1 MLPRYYLVD
10 EINENSNKHN
20 LQLSNVHFREIYVYE
35 FIYFFYV
42 YGEGRESNPIWTR
55 VTKSDAFNCLAEPFF
70 LDHRV
75 GPFDFIPRL
84 LDSYYYLN
92 YASFTTLAIA
102 VRNLFS
108 NPKSMYNR
116 TLCVF
121 VRYAGNIL

>member
-70 LDHRV
+70 FRSSSRTV
-75 GPFDFIPRL
+75 RFYPAAFGFL
-84 LDSYYYLN
+84 LLLKLCIVYNFSYSS
-92 YASFTTLAIA
+92 AEVIF
-102 VRNLFS
+102 
-108 NPKSMYNR
+108 
-116 TLCVF
+116 
-121 VRYAGNIL
+121 